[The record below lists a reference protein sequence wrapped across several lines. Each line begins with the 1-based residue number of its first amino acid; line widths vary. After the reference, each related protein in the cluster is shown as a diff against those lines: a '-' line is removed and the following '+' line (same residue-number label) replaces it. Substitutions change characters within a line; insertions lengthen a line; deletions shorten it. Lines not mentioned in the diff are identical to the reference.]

1 MKIEPHDG
9 ILYMRC
15 GEKNQRA
22 FRLYVHVSVCVCV
35 IPMALI
41 KPVVSEHVKC
51 CRAAIT
57 GRNKYAVCVRAEHLL
72 CVFFR
77 PHPPKLRATYI
88 YALVK
93 DSQRDKKVLLL
104 FQNVLYFSLFPYRV
118 SLILIKFSPAM
129 FFFVFFSLY

>member
-1 MKIEPHDG
+1 MTGYYICAAGKKKISARFACMCMF
-9 ILYMRC
+9 LC
-15 GEKNQRA
+15 
-22 FRLYVHVSVCVCV
+22 VCVCV
-35 IPMALI
+35 IPMAAI

-72 CVFFR
+72 LCVFFR

-93 DSQRDKKVLLL
+93 DSQLDKKSSFLL
-104 FQNVLYFSLFPYRV
+104 FQNVLFLPFSV
-118 SLILIKFSPAM
+118 
-129 FFFVFFSLY
+129 

>member
-1 MKIEPHDG
+1 
-9 ILYMRC
+9 MRC
-15 GEKNQRA
+15 GEKKSAR
-22 FRLYVHVSVCVCV
+22 VSPVCACFCVCV
-35 IPMALI
+35 IPMAAI

-93 DSQRDKKVLLL
+93 DSQRDKSSSS
-104 FQNVLYFSLFPYRV
+104 FSKCFISPFFPYRV

>member
-1 MKIEPHDG
+1 M
-9 ILYMRC
+9 L
-15 GEKNQRA
+15 
-22 FRLYVHVSVCVCV
+22 S
-35 IPMALI
+35 
-41 KPVVSEHVKC
+41 
-51 CRAAIT
+51 AAAPLLPDEINT
-57 GRNKYAVCVRAEHLL
+57 FVCVRAEHLL

-118 SLILIKFSPAM
+118 SLILIKFSKAM
-129 FFFVFFSLY
+129 FFFFVLNVEIIIIERKFSWGTQRAS